1 MNDYLESV
9 YTEELYRIPVKTTI
23 IITQPWTD
31 LKETEKEL
39 LSKITEVL
47 RQRIDPKLGLTSFAI
62 VSVPSLDLST
72 WIERPERVIY
82 FGPAIKGLNPY
93 EVIQADRTKMV
104 LSENLADL
112 IPNEASRS
120 KLWQALQQ
128 LFSS

>member
-1 MNDYLESV
+1 LNTL
-9 YTEELYRIPVKTTI
+9 R
-23 IITQPWTD
+23 TD